1 MPTLQLHDTLT
12 GNKRAF
18 VPGDPKRVTMYVCGP
33 TVWSYAH
40 IGNARPPVVFDV
52 LFRLLRRTYGEEQV
66 IYARNITDVDDKI
79 IEGARELGEPIDVI
93 TDKFAAIYR
102 QDTGALGV
110 LPPTLEPHATQH
122 IGEMIDMIARLIGS
136 GHAYEAEGHVLFS
149 VQSYDRY
156 GALSRRDRE
165 DMIAGARVEVAPYK
179 KDPADF
185 VMWKPAKE
193 GEPGWDSPWGRGRP
207 GWHIECSAMAET
219 HLGEIFDI
227 HGGGT
232 DLKFPHHENEIAQSV
247 CAHGGK
253 AMARFWLHNGF
264 LSMESTKMSKSL
276 GNVKL
281 VHDLIKDWPGE
292 VLRYAL
298 LTAHYRAPLDWTQK
312 LLHTSQKSLDRLY
325 GVLRRIEAE
334 PASDVPETVEAALA
348 DDLNTPKALAAL
360 FALAGAANRAETDA
374 DRQAAAA
381 DLLAG
386 GHALGL
392 LEGSPDAWFG
402 IDALSEAE
410 RAEIDQLILDRTA
423 ARQAKDFARADA
435 LRDELDKRKVL
446 VDDGPE
452 GSTWRMG

>member
-1 MPTLQLHDTLT
+1 MPMLQLHDTLT
-12 GNKRAF
+12 GQKRAF

-52 LFRLLRRTYGEEQV
+52 LFRLLRRQYGEEHV

-79 IEGARELGEPIDVI
+79 IEAAREMDAPIETI
-93 TDKFAAIYR
+93 TEKFAEIYR

-122 IGEMIDMIARLIGS
+122 IDEMVDMIARLIES
-136 GHAYEAEGHVLFS
+136 GNAYEAEGHVLFA

-179 KDPADF
+179 KGPADF

-281 VHDLIKDWPGE
+281 VHELIKDWPGE

-298 LTAHYRAPLDWTQK
+298 LTAQYRAPLDWTPK

-325 GVLRRIEAE
+325 GVLRRIDAE
-334 PASDVPETVEAALA
+334 PAAEVPDTVEAALA

-360 FALAGAANRAETDA
+360 FALAGEANRAGTDA
-374 DRQAAAA
+374 DRQTAASA
-381 DLLAG
+381 LLAG

-402 IDALSEAE
+402 IDALSSDE
-410 RAEIDQLILDRTA
+410 RAAIDQLILDRTA
-423 ARQAKDFARADA
+423 ARQAKDFAKADA
-435 LRDELDKRKVL
+435 LREELDKRKVL

-452 GSTWRMG
+452 GTTWRMG

>member
-12 GNKRAF
+12 GQKRAF

-52 LFRLLRRTYGEEQV
+52 LFRLLQRTYGEEHV
-66 IYARNITDVDDKI
+66 IYARNITDVEDKI
-79 IEGARELGEPIDVI
+79 IEAARDLNEPIEVI
-93 TDKFAAIYR
+93 TKKFAEIYR
-102 QDTGALGV
+102 QDTAALGV

-122 IGEMIDMIARLIGS
+122 IDEMIGMIARLIES

-149 VQSYDRY
+149 VESYDRY
-156 GALSRRDRE
+156 GALSRRDRD

-185 VMWKPAKE
+185 VMWKPAQE

-207 GWHIECSAMAET
+207 GWHIECSAMAEK

-264 LSMESTKMSKSL
+264 LSMDSTKMSKSL

-281 VHDLIKDWPGE
+281 IHELIKDWPGE

-325 GVLRRIEAE
+325 GVLRRIDAA
-334 PASDVPETVEAALA
+334 PAADVPETVEAALA

-360 FALAGAANRAETDA
+360 FALAGAANRAESDA
-374 DRQAAAA
+374 DRQKAAA

-402 IDALSEAE
+402 IDALSEKE

-423 ARQAKDFARADA
+423 ARQAKDFAKADA
-435 LRDELDKRKVL
+435 LRDELDTRKVL

-452 GSTWRMG
+452 GTTWRMG

>member
-1 MPTLQLHDTLT
+1 
-12 GNKRAF
+12 
-18 VPGDPKRVTMYVCGP
+18 
-33 TVWSYAH
+33 
-40 IGNARPPVVFDV
+40 
-52 LFRLLRRTYGEEQV
+52 
-66 IYARNITDVDDKI
+66 
-79 IEGARELGEPIDVI
+79 
-93 TDKFAAIYR
+93 
-102 QDTGALGV
+102 
-110 LPPTLEPHATQH
+110 
-122 IGEMIDMIARLIGS
+122 
-136 GHAYEAEGHVLFS
+136 
-149 VQSYDRY
+149 
-156 GALSRRDRE
+156 
-165 DMIAGARVEVAPYK
+165 MIAGARVEIAPYK

-193 GEPGWDSPWGRGRP
+193 GEPGWDSPWGKGRP
-207 GWHIECSAMAET
+207 GWHIECSAMAEK

-264 LSMESTKMSKSL
+264 LSMDSTKMSKSL

-281 VHDLIKDWPGE
+281 VHELIKDWPGE

-298 LTAHYRAPLDWTQK
+298 LTAHYRAPLDWTVK

-325 GVLRRIEAE
+325 GVLRRIESTPAAE
-334 PASDVPETVEAALA
+334 VPETVEAALA

-360 FALAGAANRAETDA
+360 FALAGEANRAETDEA
-374 DRQAAAA
+374 RQTAASA
-381 DLLAG
+381 LLAG

-392 LEGSPDAWFG
+392 LDGSPDAWFG
-402 IDALSEAE
+402 IDALSPED
-410 RAEIDQLILDRTA
+410 RAEIDQLILDRTE
-423 ARQAKDFARADA
+423 ARKAKDFAKADA
-435 LRDELDKRKVL
+435 LRSELDKRKVL

>member
-1 MPTLQLHDTLT
+1 MPTLQLHDSLT
-12 GNKRAF
+12 GTKRAF
-18 VPGDPKRVTMYVCGP
+18 VPGDPNRVTMYVCGP

-40 IGNARPPVVFDV
+40 IGNARPPVVFDI
-52 LFRLLRRTYGEEQV
+52 LFRLLRRTYGEEHV
-66 IYARNITDVDDKI
+66 IYARNITDVDDRI
-79 IEGARELGEPIDVI
+79 IEAARDLDQPIEMI
-93 TDKFAAIYR
+93 TERFAEIYR
-102 QDTGALGV
+102 QDTSALGV
-110 LPPTLEPHATQH
+110 LPMTIEPKATEH
-122 IGEMIDMIARLIGS
+122 IGEMIDMIARLIETGN
-136 GHAYEAEGHVLFS
+136 AYEAEGHILFA
-149 VQSYDRY
+149 VESYERY
-156 GALSRRDRE
+156 GALSRRDRD
-165 DMIAGARVEVAPYK
+165 DMIAGARVEIAPYK

-193 GEPGWDSPWGRGRP
+193 GEPGWDSPWGKGRP
-207 GWHIECSAMAET
+207 GWHIECSAMAEK

-281 VHDLIKDWPGE
+281 VHELIKDWPGE

-298 LTAHYRAPLDWTQK
+298 LTAQYRAPLDWTVK

-325 GVLRRIEAE
+325 GVLRRIEAT
-334 PASDVPETVEAALA
+334 PAAEVPETVEAALA

-360 FALAGAANRAETDA
+360 FALAGEANRAETDEA
-374 DRQAAAA
+374 RQAAASA
-381 DLLAG
+381 LLAG

-402 IDALSEAE
+402 IDALSGTE
-410 RAEIDQLILDRTA
+410 RAEIDQLILDRTT
-423 ARQAKDFARADA
+423 ARKAKDFAKADA
-435 LRDELDKRKVL
+435 LRGELDKRKVL

>member
-1 MPTLQLHDTLT
+1 MPTLQLHDSLT
-12 GNKRAF
+12 GQKRAF

-52 LFRLLRRTYGEEQV
+52 LFRLLQRTYGADHV

-79 IEGARELGEPIDVI
+79 IEAARERDEPIEAI
-93 TDKFAAIYR
+93 TRKFADIYR

-110 LPPTLEPHATQH
+110 LPPTLEPHATEH
-122 IGEMIDMIARLIGS
+122 IGEMIGMIARLIES

-156 GALSRRDRE
+156 GALSKRDRE

-179 KDPADF
+179 QDPADF

-207 GWHIECSAMAET
+207 GWHIECSAMAEK

-264 LSMESTKMSKSL
+264 LSMDSTKMSKSL

-281 VHDLIKDWPGE
+281 VHDLIRDWPGE

-334 PASDVPETVEAALA
+334 PAADVPEAVEAALA

-360 FALAGAANRAETDA
+360 FALAGEANRAETDEA
-374 DRQAAAA
+374 RQAAAA
-381 DLLAG
+381 SLLAG

-392 LEGSPDAWFG
+392 LTSSPDAWFG
-402 IDALSEAE
+402 IDALSPED

-435 LRDELDKRKVL
+435 LREELDKRKVL

-452 GSTWRMG
+452 GTTWRMG

>member
-1 MPTLQLHDTLT
+1 MPTLQLHDSLT
-12 GNKRAF
+12 GQKRAF

-52 LFRLLRRTYGEEQV
+52 LFRLLQRTYGADHV

-79 IEGARELGEPIDVI
+79 IEAARERDEPIEAI
-93 TDKFAAIYR
+93 TRKFADIYR

-110 LPPTLEPHATQH
+110 LPPTLEPHATEH
-122 IGEMIDMIARLIGS
+122 IGEMIDMIARLIES

-156 GALSRRDRE
+156 GALSKRDRE

-179 KDPADF
+179 QDPADF

-207 GWHIECSAMAET
+207 GWHIECSAMAEK

-264 LSMESTKMSKSL
+264 LSMDSTKMSKSL

-281 VHDLIKDWPGE
+281 VHELIRDWPGE

-334 PASDVPETVEAALA
+334 PASDVPEAVEAALA

-360 FALAGAANRAETDA
+360 FALAGEANRAETDEA
-374 DRQAAAA
+374 RQAAAA
-381 DLLAG
+381 SLLAG

-392 LEGSPDAWFG
+392 LTSSPDAWFG
-402 IDALSEAE
+402 IDALSPED

-423 ARQAKDFARADA
+423 ARQAKDFAKADA
-435 LRDELDKRKVL
+435 LREELDKRKVL

-452 GSTWRMG
+452 GTTWRMG

>member
-79 IEGARELGEPIDVI
+79 IEAARELGEPIDVI

-122 IGEMIDMIARLIGS
+122 IGEMIDMIARLIEG
-136 GHAYEAEGHVLFS
+136 GYAYEAEGHVLFA
-149 VQSYDRY
+149 VQSYERY
-156 GALSRRDRE
+156 GALSRRDRD

-207 GWHIECSAMAET
+207 GWHIECSAMAEK

-264 LSMESTKMSKSL
+264 LSMDSTKMSKSL

-281 VHDLIKDWPGE
+281 VHELIKDWPGE

-334 PASDVPETVEAALA
+334 PAAQVPETVEAALA

-435 LRDELDKRKVL
+435 LRDELDTRKVL

>member
-79 IEGARELGEPIDVI
+79 IEAARELGEPIDVI

-122 IGEMIDMIARLIGS
+122 IGEMIDMIARLIEG
-136 GHAYEAEGHVLFS
+136 GHAYEAEGHVLFA
-149 VQSYDRY
+149 VQSYERY
-156 GALSRRDRE
+156 GALSRRDRD

-207 GWHIECSAMAET
+207 GWHIECSAMAEK

-264 LSMESTKMSKSL
+264 LSMDSTKMSKSL

-281 VHDLIKDWPGE
+281 VHELIKDWPGE

-334 PASDVPETVEAALA
+334 PAAQVPETVEAALA

-435 LRDELDKRKVL
+435 LRDELDTRKVL